1 MTIAIIVW
9 GGKEMVALIKEEV
22 QAPADMKIAKLNAE
36 AAKANAIAQVL
47 RSQIH
52 MI

>member
-1 MTIAIIVW
+1 
-9 GGKEMVALIKEEV
+9 MVALVKEEV
-22 QAPADMKIAKLNAE
+22 QTTADTEIAKLNAE

-52 MI
+52 II